1 MSPAGA
7 ERDGG
12 LAMNAA
18 QVIRVGVLRRNLLL
32 LLFACLATFVSVIV
46 LFRSESPAVPAFGLA
61 RPARQEVTMALPPV
75 PQAPGTAP
83 TSSISASAPTRLNS
97 PTPAPEAYAAD
108 LGVDQVSTTSA
119 EAHLMPAEI
128 SGAAD
133 ADARATA
140 IRQLDPGAADTLIVL
155 EQTVRNDPVARNR
168 LLAVNSLR
176 LMAIAGRKVD
186 QVRPLL
192 QAAMA
197 DADANVATSARDACQ
212 ELNP

>member
-1 MSPAGA
+1 
-7 ERDGG
+7 
-12 LAMNAA
+12 MNAA